1 MAYINRLTDINM
13 NLMNMNDKQI
23 IGNTKLNNINGNLDS
38 ILKSSNNILTA
49 INNLDIQVDLGNS
62 TLSVSDALTHTYLN
76 TIANN
81 INNTLSV
88 SDSMTHTYLNTIS
101 TNLTGMLNTAIFGY
115 NGTTNTQVKVDT
127 MGNVSSISYQLGS
140 YANGISNGSI
150 ISTSSWIDITDY
162 TYIVAYYED
171 TNVDVLQLPTI
182 ELSFTNDELSLII
195 PNITINLVNN
205 GTKRYGRIDRIDT
218 AGIKYIRIR
227 NSSPSTFT
235 NVYFTI
241 TGCK

>member
-1 MAYINRLTDINM
+1 
-13 NLMNMNDKQI
+13 
-23 IGNTKLNNINGNLDS
+23 
-38 ILKSSNNILTA
+38 
-49 INNLDIQVDLGNS
+49 
-62 TLSVSDALTHTYLN
+62 
-76 TIANN
+76 
-81 INNTLSV
+81 
-88 SDSMTHTYLNTIS
+88 
-101 TNLTGMLNTAIFGY
+101 MLNTAIFGY

-127 MGNVSSISYQLGS
+127 LGNVSSISYQLGS

-150 ISTSSWIDITDY
+150 SASSTSSWIDITDY

-171 TNVDVLQLPTI
+171 TSFNVFQLPTI
-182 ELSFTNDELSLII
+182 ELSFTNDELSLVI
-195 PNITINLVNN
+195 PNITINLFNN
-205 GTKRYGRIDRIDT
+205 GTKRYGRIDRIET